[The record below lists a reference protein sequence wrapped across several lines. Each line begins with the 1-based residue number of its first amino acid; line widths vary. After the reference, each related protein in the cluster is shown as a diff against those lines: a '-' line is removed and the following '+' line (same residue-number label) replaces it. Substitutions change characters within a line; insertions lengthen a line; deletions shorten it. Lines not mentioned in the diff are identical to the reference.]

1 MKRAAVILLALALG
15 FAAHAQEELSLTPDL
30 NQDGV
35 VGTSDLMLL
44 LSAYGY
50 FDADFDGIWD
60 HQDDCIGEY
69 DACGTCN
76 GPGATVPVIDEILFA
91 TDSAF
96 NEASG
101 AWEVYEYAMDTLFIW
116 ECPVAGCTD
125 EVALNFN
132 PVANVDD
139 GSCQIPVSACADVN
153 PVTFNGYT
161 YGLVAIGDQCWFA
174 ENLQTESYR
183 NGDPIPSGLNDA
195 DWSSTTAGAVAVY
208 DEGSDGAVANLIAY
222 GRLYNWYA
230 VSDPR
235 GVCPNGWHVPTDVE
249 FSDLVNFLGGSLV
262 AALPMKSAPLD
273 EPAWDGTNASGF
285 SGLAGGS
292 RTVGGEFNAID
303 SFGYHWSV
311 TSTGTAAWSR
321 RMSSGN
327 AGVSRL
333 NSSPRLGVSVRC
345 VKDEE

>member
-1 MKRAAVILLALALG
+1 MKKVGVILLALAWGLT
-15 FAAHAQEELSLTPDL
+15 AHAQEELTLTPDL

-35 VGTSDLMLL
+35 VGTNDLMLL
-44 LSAYGY
+44 LSAYGQ
-50 FDADFDGIWD
+50 FDADFDGVWD
-60 HQDDCIGEY
+60 HVDDCVGAY
-69 DACGTCN
+69 DACGVCN
-76 GPGATVPVIDEILFA
+76 GPGPTVPIIDEIIFA

-96 NEASG
+96 NETTG
-101 AWEVYEYAMDTLFIW
+101 AWEWFELATDTLFVLA
-116 ECPVAGCTD
+116 CPVLGCTD
-125 EVALNFN
+125 ADALNFDSS
-132 PVANVDD
+132 ANVDD
-139 GSCQIPVSACADVN
+139 GSCEIPVSACADLN
-153 PVTFNGYT
+153 AVTFDGHT
-161 YGLVAIGDQCWFA
+161 YGLIGIGDQCWFA

-183 NGDPIPSGLNDA
+183 NGDPIPSGLNNS
-195 DWSSTTAGAVAVY
+195 DWALTTEGAVAVY
-208 DEGSDGAVANLIAY
+208 GEGSEGATANLAAF

-235 GVCPNGWHVPTDVE
+235 GVCPNGWHVPTDADFSELVE
-249 FSDLVNFLGGSLV
+249 FLGGSLV
-262 AALPMKSAPLD
+262 AALPMKSSPSD

-292 RTVGGEFNAID
+292 RTIGGEFNAVD

-333 NSSPRLGVSVRC
+333 SSSLRLGLSVRC
-345 VKDEE
+345 VQND